1 MGSATLVSDSVL
13 LLIQGGDSLNQC
25 CALESDDESW
35 EISDLM
41 ARASECY
48 ENMKT
53 SPNGNHYT
61 TAAIVNAIGKASVIT
76 SE

>member
-1 MGSATLVSDSVL
+1 ML
-13 LLIQGGDSLNQC
+13 C
-25 CALESDDESW
+25 FESDDESW

-41 ARASECY
+41 TRASQCY

-61 TAAIVNAIGKASVIT
+61 SAAIVNAIGKASVIT

>member
-1 MGSATLVSDSVL
+1 MFYFWFKGGGSW
-13 LLIQGGDSLNQC
+13 NRC

-35 EISDLM
+35 EISNLM

-53 SPNGNHYT
+53 APNGKHYT
-61 TAAIVNAIGKASVIT
+61 SVAIVNAIGKASVIT

>member
-1 MGSATLVSDSVL
+1 M
-13 LLIQGGDSLNQC
+13 
-25 CALESDDESW
+25 ESDDESW

-41 ARASECY
+41 AHASDCFK
-48 ENMKT
+48 NMKT

-61 TAAIVNAIGKASVIT
+61 SAAIVNAIGKASVIT